1 VKKTLFSLAFIVS
14 TVFGSALQA
23 VTVPYTEDF
32 PLNNANWKQNG
43 QTTFA
48 AFNAN
53 GGPDGSS
60 FISSS
65 FNFVGNLEDD
75 GPVLH
80 RANLSDSASGGNFFG
95 NWIAAGAT
103 KFSAYVRHNAT
114 APLDYFARFTG
125 APAFPG
131 VIAFQSLTV
140 QPNTWTLVE
149 FDVSPNSPDFFY
161 EGGSY
166 AGIFSNVS
174 RIQFGAS
181 VPAAL
186 AGLDQ
191 VFTFELDQVTVN
203 IPEPTSLAL
212 GALVLA
218 GVIVLRRNQ
227 V

>member
-1 VKKTLFSLAFIVS
+1 MKKAVFSLAFAAIACA
-14 TVFGSALQA
+14 GSALQA
-23 VTVPYTEDF
+23 VVVPYTEDF
-32 PLNNANWKQNG
+32 TLNNANWKQNG

-48 AFNAN
+48 AFSAAD
-53 GGPDGSS
+53 GPDGSS
-60 FISSS
+60 YISST
-65 FNFVGNLEDD
+65 FNFLGSVEDD

-80 RANLSDSASGGNFFG
+80 RANLSDSASGGNLFG

-103 KFSAYVRHNAT
+103 KLSAYVRHNAT

-131 VIAFQSLTV
+131 VIAFQPVTA

-149 FDVSPNSPDFFY
+149 FDVSPNSSDLFY

-186 AGLDQ
+186 AGVDQ
-191 VFTFELDQVTVN
+191 DFTFDLDQVTVN
-203 IPEPTSLAL
+203 IPEPSALAL
-212 GALVLA
+212 SLLGLSGL
-218 GVIVLRRNQ
+218 IVRRRNR

>member
-1 VKKTLFSLAFIVS
+1 MSKTVFSLALAALAC
-14 TVFGSALQA
+14 TGSALQA
-23 VTVPYTEDF
+23 VTVPYTENF

-60 FISSS
+60 YISSS

-80 RANLSDSASGGNFFG
+80 RANLSDSASSGNFFG
-95 NWIAAGAT
+95 NWIAADGK

-114 APLDYFARFTG
+114 APLEYFVRFTG
-125 APAFPG
+125 ASAFPG
-131 VIAFQSLTV
+131 VIAFQPLTV
-140 QPNTWTLVE
+140 QPNTWTLIE
-149 FDVSPNSPDFFY
+149 FDVSPTSTDFTF
-161 EGGSY
+161 EAGSY

-186 AGLDQ
+186 AGIDQ
-191 VFTFELDQVTVN
+191 DFRFDLDQVTVN
-203 IPEPTSLAL
+203 IPEPASLAL
-212 GALVLA
+212 GALVLV
-218 GVIVLRRNQ
+218 GVIVRRRNR

>member
-1 VKKTLFSLAFIVS
+1 MKKTAFSLAFAVMAF
-14 TVFGSALQA
+14 VGSALQA

-32 PLNNANWKQNG
+32 TLNNANWKQNG

-48 AFNAN
+48 TFNAA

-60 FISSS
+60 YISST
-65 FNFVGNLEDD
+65 FNFVGNVVDD

-80 RANLSDSASGGNFFG
+80 RANLADSASGGNFFG
-95 NWIAAGAT
+95 NWIAAGGT

-125 APAFPG
+125 APASPG
-131 VIAFQSLTV
+131 VIAFQPVTV
-140 QPNTWTLVE
+140 QPNTWTFVE
-149 FDVSPNSPDFFY
+149 FNVSPTSPDFFY

-174 RIQFGAS
+174 RVQFGAS
-181 VPAAL
+181 VSAAL

-191 VFTFELDQVTVN
+191 DFTFDLDQVNV
-203 IPEPTSLAL
+203 IPEPTALAL
-212 GALVLA
+212 SVLGLG
-218 GVIVLRRNQ
+218 GVIVRRRNR